1 LAKAYWISYLNAF
14 DPDSVLEQS
23 KWGMGA
29 IKKDKAEISILY
41 KESAKP
47 AVLILYMEGN
57 VWKVG
62 PEETFGPRN
71 LLSY

>member
-1 LAKAYWISYLNAF
+1 MTSLFHLHRWSF
-14 DPDSVLEQS
+14 FEQFMLFPG
-23 KWGMGA
+23 KWDMGA